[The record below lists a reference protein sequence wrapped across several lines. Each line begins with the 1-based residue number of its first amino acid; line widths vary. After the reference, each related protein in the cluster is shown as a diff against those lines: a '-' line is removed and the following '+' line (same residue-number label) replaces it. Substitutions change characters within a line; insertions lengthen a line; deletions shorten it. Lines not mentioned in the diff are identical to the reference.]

1 MNLAQHLKTSLGEC
15 AVFLFVVG
23 RVAGLAGRAGR
34 AGRAD
39 PGLSADPAGLVH
51 SVRSRRVRRRA
62 RHLHIARR
70 PARRPHAARLPVSRR
85 YRVATSR
92 TRSRVHLRARRV
104 HPPRARRRRVHLA
117 GRRASARAPHSAGR
131 TARRAATL
139 NPSVHH
145 RVKSRP
151 AANPYIERSD
161 SV

>member
-1 MNLAQHLKTSLGEC
+1 MNLAQNLKTSLGEC
-15 AVFLFVVG
+15 PVFLFVVG
-23 RVAGLAGRAGR
+23 RVAGLAGR

-151 AANPYIERSD
+151 AANPYIDRSD